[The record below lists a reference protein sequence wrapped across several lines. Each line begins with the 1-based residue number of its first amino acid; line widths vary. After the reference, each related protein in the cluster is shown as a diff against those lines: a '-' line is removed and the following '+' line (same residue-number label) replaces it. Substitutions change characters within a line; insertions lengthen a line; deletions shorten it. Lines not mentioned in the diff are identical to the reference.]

1 MRPVPSATCSPACGA
16 SALRRCAHSAREAS
30 ATCDW
35 LVVTHPFH
43 PLRGQRLAVLIERRL
58 PEGRLYVCEGG
69 PLGTIGVPEDA
80 TDRVPA
86 PAASPLTGEV
96 LAGLVEVVAAI
107 TRSGRMM
114 EPVRETGTGYE

>member
-1 MRPVPSATCSPACGA
+1 V
-16 SALRRCAHSAREAS
+16 HSAREAS

-86 PAASPLTGEV
+86 PAATPLTGEV

-114 EPVRETGTGYE
+114 EPVRETDTGYE